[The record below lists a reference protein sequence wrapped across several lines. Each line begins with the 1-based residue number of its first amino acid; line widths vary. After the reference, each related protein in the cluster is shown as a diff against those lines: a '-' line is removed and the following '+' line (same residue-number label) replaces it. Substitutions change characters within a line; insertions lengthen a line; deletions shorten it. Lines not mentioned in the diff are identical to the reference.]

1 MKIGQVSSS
10 PNAADK
16 LAAIITFILAEY
28 KIFQFMEFALEPATF
43 NSYPAKEDV
52 GGNNSVREVNGAL
65 NSFVFSP
72 STGSGTQKAY
82 GYENFIDQ
90 LYLNDLENGIATPE
104 GLKRQIENE
113 QIRLAKKVA
122 KEVLYDMINGD
133 GTGGTI
139 YGLKNLVK
147 DTADETGQSEYLGIT
162 KAQLYS
168 ALVQVGMVL
177 DLNSEVSLRQF
188 EEVLMRELASMGGNP
203 VLVMNNYL
211 FARMTSVAKKLGVYG
226 VSTSDFG
233 KPVDL
238 FGNTPMIPVP
248 LAMLPNTEN
257 DGEHADCTS
266 LYAIEYNE
274 ADGFRYA
281 TNAGFRFTDFENL
294 ETKPSGK
301 GRLEFYGQTKL
312 EDVKK
317 VRRFSRIRL

>member
-1 MKIGQVSSS
+1 MRIGQVSSS

-16 LAAIITFILAEY
+16 LAAIITFILAEF
-28 KIFQFMEFALEPATF
+28 KLFQFLEFSLEPATF

-52 GGNNSVREVNGAL
+52 GGDNSVREVNGAL
-65 NSFVFSP
+65 KSFVFSP

-90 LYLNDLENGIATPE
+90 LYLNDLENGVATPE
-104 GLKRQIENE
+104 GLRRQIENE

-139 YGLKNLVK
+139 YGMKNLIK
-147 DTADETGQSEYLGIT
+147 DTADETGQAEYLGIT
-162 KAQLYS
+162 QAQLFAS
-168 ALVQVGMVL
+168 LVQVGMVL
-177 DLNSEVSLRQF
+177 DLSSEVALRQF
-188 EEVLMRELASMGGNP
+188 EEILMRELASMGGNP

-211 FARMTSVAKKLGVYG
+211 FARMTTVAKKLGVYG
-226 VSTSDFG
+226 VSISDFG

-238 FGNTPMIPVP
+238 FGNTPMIPVDLSIMP
-248 LAMLPNTEN
+248 LNEN
-257 DGEHADCTS
+257 DGEHANCTS
-266 LYAIEYNE
+266 LYAVEYNE

-281 TNAGFRFTDFENL
+281 TNAGFRFVDFENL

-301 GRLEFYGQTKL
+301 GRLEFYGETKL
-312 EDVKK
+312 EDSKK
-317 VRRFSRIRL
+317 IKRFSRIRL